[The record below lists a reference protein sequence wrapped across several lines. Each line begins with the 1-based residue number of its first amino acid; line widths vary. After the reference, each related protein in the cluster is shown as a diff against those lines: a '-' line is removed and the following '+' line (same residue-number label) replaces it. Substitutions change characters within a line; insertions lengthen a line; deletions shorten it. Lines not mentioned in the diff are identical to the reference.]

1 MSLNRNYKAPLF
13 LLSLSFLCIF
23 SLFSCIEV
31 KQEHR
36 STNELIITKVT
47 FSELPEWDVAKIFPA
62 RKALEESCKIISKKH
77 FSSVIKL
84 SNISINLETYKRF
97 CGKIKS
103 ATNNNELKK
112 LIEANFYPVIIHN
125 PEKETLY
132 TGYIELELKGRLVP
146 SIIEAPNAVPVYKKP
161 NNLFTIDLGLFK
173 EELKNKKII
182 GIIEED
188 KFIPAAT
195 REEIET
201 QNLFKDNIIAYID
214 DPARAYFL
222 HIQGSGRIKLP
233 SGKIISIGYD
243 GDNGKEYFSIG
254 RSLIKEGLISK
265 ENISMQT
272 ITKWMQENIEKAELL
287 RYKNK
292 RFIFFKER
300 NNSKGPIGA
309 SGAIVTPM
317 HSAAVDNSF
326 LPYHLPLWVEV
337 NHFSTNNPS
346 QKHSNLFLA
355 QDTGSAIK
363 GPTRID
369 LFIGNGDVAEEIAGK
384 LNSAGQVWALIPM
397 IHN

>member
-1 MSLNRNYKAPLF
+1 MSLNRNYKASLF
-13 LLSLSFLCIF
+13 LLSLFFLCIF
-23 SLFSCIEV
+23 FLFSCIEV
-31 KQEHR
+31 KKEYR

-84 SNISINLETYKRF
+84 SNSLINLETYKIF

-112 LIEANFYPVIIHN
+112 LIEANFYPVIIDN

-132 TGYIELELKGRLVP
+132 TGYIELELKGRLEP
-146 SIIEAPNAVPVYKKP
+146 SLTEAPNAVPVYKKP

-182 GIIEED
+182 GIIEND
-188 KFIPAAT
+188 KFLPVAT

-201 QNLFKDNIIAYID
+201 QNLYKDNIIAYID

-233 SGKIISIGYD
+233 NGKTISLGYD

-254 RSLIKEGLISK
+254 RSLIKEGIISK
-265 ENISMQT
+265 EKMSMQA
-272 ITKWMQENIEKAELL
+272 IIKWMEDNSEAAIAL
-287 RYKNK
+287 RHKNE

-300 NNSKGPIGA
+300 NIFEGPIGS
-309 SGAIVTPM
+309 SGAIVTAM
-317 HSAAVDNSF
+317 HTAAVDKNF
-326 LPYHLPLWVEV
+326 LPYHLPLWAEID
-337 NHFSTNNPS
+337 NFYNNKAA
-346 QKHSNLFLA
+346 QKHFNLFVS
-355 QDTGSAIK
+355 QDTGAAIK

-369 LFIGNGDVAEEIAGK
+369 LFLGKGSAAENIAGK
-384 LNSAGQVWALIPM
+384 LNSNGKLWALIPK
-397 IHN
+397 

>member
-1 MSLNRNYKAPLF
+1 MSLNRNYKASLF
-13 LLSLSFLCIF
+13 LLSLFFLCIF
-23 SLFSCIEV
+23 FLFSCIEV
-31 KQEHR
+31 KKEHR

-84 SNISINLETYKRF
+84 SNILINLETYKIF

-112 LIEANFYPVIIHN
+112 LIEANFYPVIIDN

-132 TGYIELELKGRLVP
+132 TGYIELELKGRLEP
-146 SIIEAPNAVPVYKKP
+146 SLTEAPNAIPVYKKP

-182 GIIEED
+182 GIIEDD
-188 KFIPAAT
+188 KFLPAAT
-195 REEIET
+195 RKEIET

-222 HIQGSGRIKLP
+222 HIQGSGRIQLP
-233 SGKIISIGYD
+233 SGKIISLGYD

-254 RSLIKEGLISK
+254 RSLIKEGIISK
-265 ENISMQT
+265 EKMSMQA
-272 ITKWMQENIEKAELL
+272 IIKWMEDNSEAAIAL
-287 RYKNK
+287 RHKNE

-300 NNSKGPIGA
+300 NIFEGPIGS
-309 SGAIVTPM
+309 SGAIVTAM
-317 HSAAVDNSF
+317 HTAAVDKNF
-326 LPYHLPLWVEV
+326 LPYHLPLWAEID
-337 NHFSTNNPS
+337 NFYNNKAA
-346 QKHSNLFLA
+346 QKHFNLFVS

-369 LFIGNGDVAEEIAGK
+369 LFLGKGSAAENIAGK
-384 LNSAGQVWALIPM
+384 LNSNGKLWALIPT
-397 IHN
+397 